1 MVKIPGFH
9 CRGHG
14 FDPRLGNQD
23 PTCHGNMAQY
33 TLIISTVW
41 ETRKLINSMSKLS
54 SLHFLKKE
62 NRILESLGKIDI
74 FN

>member
-14 FDPRLGNQD
+14 FDPRLGNYD
-23 PTCHGNMAQY
+23 PTCHGNMVQY
-33 TLIISTVW
+33 TLILRTVW
-41 ETRKLINSMSKLS
+41 ETRKLINSKSKLS
-54 SLHFLKKE
+54 SLHVLKKE
-62 NRILESLGKIDI
+62 NRILESPRKIGI